1 MNASFADS
9 DGLNSSFAAVSHTSS
24 TFSMDLNG
32 IDVRCLAATMDDA
45 GRGSDSIRMRRFQRA
60 TERLRLLRACWE
72 MAVRVPIAAMVHE
85 LLRVGWRH
93 A

>member
-1 MNASFADS
+1 VNASFADC
-9 DGLNSSFAAVSHTSS
+9 DVLDSSFAAVSHSSS

-32 IDVRCLAATMDDA
+32 IDVRCLAATTDDA

-60 TERLRLLRACWE
+60 TERLRLLRACW
-72 MAVRVPIAAMVHE
+72 ALAIRVPKAAMVHE